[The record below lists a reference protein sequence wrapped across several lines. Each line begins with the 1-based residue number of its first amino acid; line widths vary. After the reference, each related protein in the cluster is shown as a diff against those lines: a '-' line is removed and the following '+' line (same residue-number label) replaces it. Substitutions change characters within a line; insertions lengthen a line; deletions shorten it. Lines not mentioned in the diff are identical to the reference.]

1 MTLTRLLPLILA
13 GLAAAA
19 PALAQGAPRQSQRLA
34 TALPEAV
41 TAPVLKADVTVTA
54 EIITFGDLLA
64 GLPSDAAKLPAF
76 RAPAL
81 GDTGT
86 IQLQRVREAARMHS
100 LPEFEAGPV
109 AQVVVTRAAR
119 RISAGEIEIAIRQAL
134 EERFGV
140 DARDM
145 QVQFEGGMPQIAV
158 EAGMTVPVSA
168 TDISYDPRLKRVVA
182 SIAVPGS
189 AAMRLKPLRVAG
201 QLVETVEVIVPL
213 RAIGRG
219 EPVASA
225 DVTIERRPRDQIQG
239 DYAPDLGSAVGKV
252 ARRPLIAGQPIRV
265 ADVQRQEVIA
275 RGDLVTMT
283 FEAKGLALSMRAKAI
298 DAGAAG
304 DVIQIQNPQS
314 KRVIQAT
321 VMGPGR
327 VSVTPGALAAGRV
340 VAAAGAANDGVN
352 R

>member
-1 MTLTRLLPLILA
+1 MTMRKILPFLLA
-13 GLAAAA
+13 SLAAAA
-19 PALAQGAPRQSQRLA
+19 PALAQTAPRQPQRVAATQLA
-34 TALPEAV
+34 AV
-41 TAPVLKADVTVTA
+41 TAPVLKPDVTVTA
-54 EIITFGDLLA
+54 EIITFGDLLV
-64 GLPSDAAKLPAF
+64 GLPSDAARLPAF

-86 IQLQRVREAARMHS
+86 IQLQRVRDAAKMHN

-119 RISAGEIEIAIRQAL
+119 RISASEIEVAIRQAL

-168 TDISYDPRLKRVVA
+168 TDVSYDPRLKRVLANIV
-182 SIAVPGS
+182 VPGS

-225 DVTIERRPRDQIQG
+225 DVMIERRPRDQLQG

-252 ARRPLIAGQPIRV
+252 ARRPLIAGQPIRL
-265 ADVQRQEVIA
+265 ADVHRQEVIA

-327 VSVTPGALAAGRV
+327 VSVTPGALAAGRI
-340 VAAAGAANDGVN
+340 VASANASAD
-352 R
+352 